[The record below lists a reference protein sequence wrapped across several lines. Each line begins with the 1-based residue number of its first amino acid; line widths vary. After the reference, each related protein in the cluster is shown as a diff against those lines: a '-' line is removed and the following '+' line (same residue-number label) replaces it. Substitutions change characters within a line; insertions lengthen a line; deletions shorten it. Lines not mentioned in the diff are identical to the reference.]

1 MVMMTSYNPFRS
13 VAPSSKSQVI
23 TAKGDMSLG
32 WLHRTETNI
41 YFRLELFLLL
51 LKPNQYLIILRVE
64 ILAGSLLA
72 LRESLLCFIS
82 F

>member
-1 MVMMTSYNPFRS
+1 
-13 VAPSSKSQVI
+13 
-23 TAKGDMSLG
+23 MSLG